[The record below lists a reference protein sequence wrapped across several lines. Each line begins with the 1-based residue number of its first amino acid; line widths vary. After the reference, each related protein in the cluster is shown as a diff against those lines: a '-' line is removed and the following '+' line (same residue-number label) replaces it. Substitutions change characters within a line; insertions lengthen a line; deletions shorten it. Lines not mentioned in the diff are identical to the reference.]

1 MQCTSLL
8 FATLT
13 YLFTVDNVRTESNPI
28 HDIEVNSGTS
38 AETIVGNQTKKWIQL
53 AKEWWL

>member
-13 YLFTVDNVRTESNPI
+13 YLFTVDNVRTESNTI

-38 AETIVGNQTKKWIQL
+38 AETIVENQTKKWIQL

>member
-13 YLFTVDNVRTESNPI
+13 YLFTVESVRTDSSPI
-28 HDIEVNSGTS
+28 HGIVANSGTS
-38 AETIVGNQTKKWIQL
+38 AETIVENQTKKWIQL